1 MAYRLRPRESVARG
15 LRRLAKKELQSARDE
30 LQRTNPPRDE
40 AIHEARK
47 SIKKVRTIAKLIDA
61 DDGRGVA
68 KDRKRLRKV
77 SRTLSQLRDADAM
90 LEILAKL
97 EHRNPQLFDEHTFAR
112 LRHRL
117 TLHRQQS
124 MKAARGERAWKT
136 VDREM
141 EALLRGTKR
150 WRPTHRQFRALA
162 AGIRATY
169 RKGRKSMA
177 RARKRQRAADF
188 HEWRKELKTLWY
200 ELRLV
205 ECGPAIRRE
214 VRALHRAERWLGED
228 HNVVLLCGELSKDP
242 APCDIERLRHAA
254 ARYQCELRRKAITT
268 TKRIY
273 DGTGAEYAR
282 RLRRAWKH
290 WHRRDTRA
298 RVRKPRRAAA

>member
-136 VDREM
+136 VDR
-141 EALLRGTKR
+141 
-150 WRPTHRQFRALA
+150 
-162 AGIRATY
+162 
-169 RKGRKSMA
+169 
-177 RARKRQRAADF
+177 
-188 HEWRKELKTLWY
+188 
-200 ELRLV
+200 
-205 ECGPAIRRE
+205 
-214 VRALHRAERWLGED
+214 
-228 HNVVLLCGELSKDP
+228 
-242 APCDIERLRHAA
+242 
-254 ARYQCELRRKAITT
+254 
-268 TKRIY
+268 
-273 DGTGAEYAR
+273 
-282 RLRRAWKH
+282 
-290 WHRRDTRA
+290 
-298 RVRKPRRAAA
+298 